1 MKPKAYIVISR
12 YSESVEWV
20 RSLTD
25 NYIIYNK
32 GEELPSEYNQ
42 KIVDNFGGNQYD
54 IVRYI
59 YDNYY
64 NLPPLIAF
72 LQGDPFDH
80 CSPDRFNRL
89 IFNES
94 FTPIFGVKNYADG
107 EYFEANDS
115 WYINQPWQSHKP
127 QCKFENFDEY
137 AKHIFSNYT
146 REETLIFPPGS
157 QFIVEEERCL
167 FYSRNFWKKI
177 MDVIPTDL
185 NINGGREVHIIERS
199 LQLIF
204 ENKYKE

>member
-12 YSESVEWV
+12 YQESVEWV
-20 RSLTD
+20 KSLTD

-42 KIVDNFGGNQYD
+42 KIVDNFGANQYD
-54 IVRYI
+54 IARYI

-80 CSPDRFNRL
+80 CLPDRFNQL
-89 IFNES
+89 IYNES
-94 FTPIFGVKNYADG
+94 FTPIFGDKNYPSG
-107 EYFEANDS
+107 EYSEGNNS
-115 WYINQPWQSHKP
+115 WYIDQPWQSHKP

-137 AKHIFSNYT
+137 AKHIFSNYI
-146 REETLIFPPGS
+146 REEALIFPPGS
-157 QFIVEEERCL
+157 QFIVEKERCM
-167 FYSRNFWKKI
+167 FYSRDFWKKI
-177 MDVIPTDL
+177 MDIIPTDL

-204 ENKYKE
+204 ENKYRE